1 MALFGKCARNPYLFI
16 FLNTFKYVSAHET
29 ITLINASII
38 LKKEEYEY
46 STFPCRPYSLFC
58 GICLPVFAHPETLVK
73 VKDAEDQLGARVG
86 YIELDLNSGKILESF
101 RPEERFPMMSTFKVL
116 LCGAVLSRVDA
127 GQEQL
132 GRRIHYSQNDLVEY
146 SPVTEKH
153 LTDGM
158 TVRELCSA
166 AITMSDNTAANL
178 LLTTIGGPKELTAFL
193 HNMGIM

>member
-1 MALFGKCARNPYLFI
+1 MFI

-58 GICLPVFAHPETLVK
+58 GILPSCFAHPETLVK

-86 YIELDLNSGKILESF
+86 YIELDLNSGKIMSF

>member
-1 MALFGKCARNPYLFI
+1 MSIQHFRVALIPFFAAF
-16 FLNTFKYVSAHET
+16 
-29 ITLINASII
+29 
-38 LKKEEYEY
+38 
-46 STFPCRPYSLFC
+46 
-58 GICLPVFAHPETLVK
+58 CLPVFAHPETLVK

-158 TVRELCSA
+158 TVREWHCC
-166 AITMSDNTAANL
+166 
-178 LLTTIGGPKELTAFL
+178 K
-193 HNMGIM
+193 

>member
-1 MALFGKCARNPYLFI
+1 MSIQHFRVALIPFFAAF
-16 FLNTFKYVSAHET
+16 
-29 ITLINASII
+29 
-38 LKKEEYEY
+38 
-46 STFPCRPYSLFC
+46 
-58 GICLPVFAHPETLVK
+58 CLPVFAHPETLVK

-166 AITMSDNTAANL
+166 AITMSDNTARTNEGRQEAKLKGIKFGRRRTVDRNVV
-178 LLTTIGGPKELTAFL
+178 LTL
-193 HNMGIM
+193 HQKGTGATEIAHQLSIARSTVYKILEDERAS

>member
-1 MALFGKCARNPYLFI
+1 MFI

-58 GICLPVFAHPETLVK
+58 GILPPVFAHPETLVK

-116 LCGAVLSRVDA
+116 LCGAVLSRIDA

-158 TVRELCSA
+158 TVRELCQCC
-166 AITMSDNTAANL
+166 
-178 LLTTIGGPKELTAFL
+178 
-193 HNMGIM
+193 HNHE

>member
-1 MALFGKCARNPYLFI
+1 MFI

-38 LKKEEYEY
+38 LK
-46 STFPCRPYSLFC
+46 
-58 GICLPVFAHPETLVK
+58 
-73 VKDAEDQLGARVG
+73 
-86 YIELDLNSGKILESF
+86 
-101 RPEERFPMMSTFKVL
+101 
-116 LCGAVLSRVDA
+116 
-127 GQEQL
+127 
-132 GRRIHYSQNDLVEY
+132 NDLVEY

-178 LLTTIGGPKELTAFL
+178 LLTTIGGPRTEGANRFFAQ
-193 HNMGIM
+193 HGGSCNSP

>member
-1 MALFGKCARNPYLFI
+1 
-16 FLNTFKYVSAHET
+16 
-29 ITLINASII
+29 
-38 LKKEEYEY
+38 
-46 STFPCRPYSLFC
+46 
-58 GICLPVFAHPETLVK
+58 
-73 VKDAEDQLGARVG
+73 
-86 YIELDLNSGKILESF
+86 
-101 RPEERFPMMSTFKVL
+101 MMSTFKVL

-132 GRRIHYSQNDLVEY
+132 GRRIHYTSQNDLVEY

-178 LLTTIGGPKELTAFL
+178 LLTTIGGPKELTAFCTTWGSC
-193 HNMGIM
+193 NSP

>member
-1 MALFGKCARNPYLFI
+1 MSIQHFRVALIPFFAAF
-16 FLNTFKYVSAHET
+16 
-29 ITLINASII
+29 
-38 LKKEEYEY
+38 
-46 STFPCRPYSLFC
+46 
-58 GICLPVFAHPETLVK
+58 CLPVFAHPETLVK

-166 AITMSDNTAANL
+166 AITMSDNTATNEGRQEAKLKGIKFGRRRTVDRNVV
-178 LLTTIGGPKELTAFL
+178 LTL
-193 HNMGIM
+193 HQKGTGATEIAHQLSIARSTVYKILEDERAS

>member
-1 MALFGKCARNPYLFI
+1 MFI

-38 LKKEEYEY
+38 LK
-46 STFPCRPYSLFC
+46 
-58 GICLPVFAHPETLVK
+58 
-73 VKDAEDQLGARVG
+73 
-86 YIELDLNSGKILESF
+86 
-101 RPEERFPMMSTFKVL
+101 
-116 LCGAVLSRVDA
+116 
-127 GQEQL
+127 
-132 GRRIHYSQNDLVEY
+132 NDLVEY

-178 LLTTIGGPKELTAFL
+178 
-193 HNMGIM
+193 